1 MKKVDIIT
9 AHNIA
14 IDYEAA
20 SVMNRGVAKF
30 LDLLVITVYI
40 FLASWILLAVF
51 ASSFS
56 WGRSPGTM
64 FWLMW
69 FVFQIPVIFY
79 TILFEYLLK
88 GQTVGKLA
96 LGIRVVK
103 LNGENASL
111 NDYAMRWA
119 FNLIDFWFSAGAIAA
134 LFISTT
140 EKGQRLGDMLA
151 QTAVVKNKPDQ
162 VYSIRDILNI
172 KDRTKHEP
180 TYLAVS
186 KFTDEDMIL
195 IKNAISRV
203 KKYPNEPHKEL
214 IRELAA
220 KAAEELNL
228 PEVPQKKLT
237 FLKTLLQDY
246 IVLTR

>member
-20 SVMNRGVAKF
+20 TVLNRGIARF
-30 LDLLVITVYI
+30 IDLMVIMIYTLIIYFILIQILISSLFGSFKVDESFYIMLVI
-40 FLASWILLAVF
+40 
-51 ASSFS
+51 
-56 WGRSPGTM
+56 
-64 FWLMW
+64 
-69 FVFQIPVIFY
+69 FQLPVIFY
-79 TILFEYLLK
+79 TIISEYLFK
-88 GQTVGKLA
+88 GQTVGKMA
-96 LGIRVVK
+96 MGIRVVK
-103 LNGENASL
+103 LNGENGKI
-111 NDYAMRWA
+111 NDYTMRWA
-119 FNLIDFWFSAGAIAA
+119 FNLIDFWFSAGSIAA

-140 EKGQRLGDMLA
+140 DKGQRLGDILA

-162 VYSIRDILNI
+162 IYSIRDILNI
-172 KDRTKHEP
+172 KDRSKHEP
-180 TYLAVS
+180 TYLGVS

-203 KKYPNEPHKEL
+203 KKYPNDPHKDL
-214 IRELAA
+214 IREIAA
-220 KAAEELNL
+220 RAAETLNL
-228 PEVPQKKLT
+228 DEVPPKKLT

>member
-9 AHNIA
+9 AHNIT

-20 SVMNRGVAKF
+20 SVMNRGVARF
-30 LDLLVITVYI
+30 LDLLIIMVYGL
-40 FLASWILLAVF
+40 LASWILIAILA
-51 ASSFS
+51 SRSF
-56 WGRSPGTM
+56 WWQEPDAL
-64 FWLMW
+64 FWIMW
-69 FVFQIPVIFY
+69 FIFQVPIIFY
-79 TILFEYLLK
+79 SILCEYFMK
-88 GQTVGKLA
+88 GQTIGKLA

-119 FNLIDFWFSAGAIAA
+119 FNLIDFWFSAGAIGA

-140 EKGQRLGDMLA
+140 EKGQRLGDILA
-151 QTAVVKNKPDQ
+151 QTAVVKNKPDH

-180 TYLAVS
+180 TYMAVA
-186 KFTDEDMIL
+186 KFTDDDMIL
-195 IKNAISRV
+195 IKNAIRRV
-203 KKYPNEPHKEL
+203 KKYPNEPHKQL
-214 IRELAA
+214 VRDLAA

-228 PEVPQKKLT
+228 PEVPKKKLT